1 MNFKSYLIEKFESSR
16 HMITYQKLLMALDTA
31 HISKEDSMYEFNLG
45 AVVKDSSLKGLHV
58 RIQKGDDLS
67 VRLGKHKDGR
77 YIIVISVKK
86 LPERMKIDTMFSTNE
101 SLMKKFVGC
110 VEDYYNNYREQSDV
124 EPTKAERSAGLL
136 DAKNVEES
144 YDKLVAALDS
154 KLAEYKAALRE
165 LEKKEKYTVNMFTK
179 ASIEQ
184 AKKALKDDYFGNSDS
199 EFVKKVRKMP
209 EADFISYLEKDV
221 QKKIEKRLENYYD
234 QKI

>member
-45 AVVKDSSLKGLHV
+45 SVVKDSSLKGLHV

-101 SLMKKFVGC
+101 SLMKKFVDC

-124 EPTKAERSAGLL
+124 EPTKAERSARLL

-234 QKI
+234 QKM